1 MEQKDGIMR
10 AVDAWDAKNA
20 PIPATAPPDGCRS
33 EYVYRLPVMALGHV
47 PCTEGLELS
56 YMPSTD
62 GLPWGI
68 LEVRSD
74 SRIDDSAMPIL
85 EANGII
91 CLKGPRL
98 VEQMITRKKGS
109 GWICRYHSS
118 QAAQWR

>member
-1 MEQKDGIMR
+1 MGQKDEIMR
-10 AVDAWDAKNA
+10 AVEAWDAKNIS
-20 PIPATAPPDGCRS
+20 IPATELPDGCRS
-33 EYVYRLPVMALGHV
+33 EYVYRLPVMALVHV
-47 PCTEGLELS
+47 PYAEGLKLL

-62 GLPWGI
+62 RLSWGI

-74 SRIDDSAMPIL
+74 SRIDDSAMSIL

-109 GWICRYHSS
+109 RWICRHHSS

>member
-1 MEQKDGIMR
+1 MR
-10 AVDAWDAKNA
+10 AVEAWDAKNIS
-20 PIPATAPPDGCRS
+20 IPATELPDGCRS

-47 PCTEGLELS
+47 PRTEGLKLS

-62 GLPWGI
+62 RLPWGI
-68 LEVRSD
+68 LEIRSD
-74 SRIDDSAMPIL
+74 SSIDDGDMSVL

-109 GWICRYHSS
+109 GWICRHHSS
-118 QAAQWR
+118 QAAQWQ